1 MKSSTSLVLILFL
14 ENLYLNRLLSG
25 GCPLRLGPSGVVVDT
40 SGEFNLFHFQSFTIS
55 FSNKV
60 EPVVQSVILVERT
73 AVGGATAQ
81 ASSAEEVENIA
92 SRLIIQNSNA
102 QNAFVQ

>member
-1 MKSSTSLVLILFL
+1 MVVVLCVLVLLAWSSTQVVSLICFTCKVSP
-14 ENLYLNRLLSG
+14 YL
-25 GCPLRLGPSGVVVDT
+25 
-40 SGEFNLFHFQSFTIS
+40 

-81 ASSAEEVENIA
+81 ASSAEEVEDFA
-92 SRLIIQNSNA
+92 SHIQMLEMSLSSGEGSSDSIFA
-102 QNAFVQ
+102 APT